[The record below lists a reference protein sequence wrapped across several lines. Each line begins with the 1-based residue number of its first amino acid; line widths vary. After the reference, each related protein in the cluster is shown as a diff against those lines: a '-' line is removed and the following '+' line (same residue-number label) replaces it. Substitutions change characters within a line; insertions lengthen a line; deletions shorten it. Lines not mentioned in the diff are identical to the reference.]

1 MMKQNIRELLRKTL
15 SRNSDDLLERDMER
29 YRGLFGDAVYP
40 EIMSLLTGK
49 ILSVSKSRRYWCDAV
64 ALRDVI
70 RDKTGYRIGM
80 RATLLE
86 VVQNSSGQFKN
97 MVFIEA
103 RRLDSIMHCSVRD
116 GLTGLYNQ
124 TYFKTLLNRK
134 AQIRRREDDNSS
146 ALILLDLDHF
156 KHYNDSCGHVAGDEA
171 LRIMAGIIREQIRE
185 QDVAARY
192 GGDEFAVYLPK
203 VMKNVAF
210 AVADRIRLAVES
222 TVFPGEELL
231 KGVRLT
237 TSTGISFFS
246 DETNDVN
253 TLLETA
259 DRELYNAKR
268 LRNAV
273 SPCSLEHGSHI
284 HHVHQAPPVC
294 FRTMGKLPAG
304 SEAFLCLREVN
315 WKGCSNAAQ
324 SYRRPVLNS

>member
-1 MMKQNIRELLRKTL
+1 MKQNVRELLRKAL
-15 SRNSDDLLERDMER
+15 SRNSDDTLERDMKR

-49 ILSVSKSRRYWCDAV
+49 ILSVSKSRRYWYDAV

-70 RDKTGYRIGM
+70 REKTGYRIGI

-86 VVQNSSGQFKN
+86 VVQNSSGGFNN

-103 RRLDSIMHCSVRD
+103 RRLDSIMHCSIRD

-124 TYFKTLLNRK
+124 TYFKSLLNRK
-134 AQIRRREDDNSS
+134 VQMRRREDDNSS

-222 TVFPGEELL
+222 TVFPGQELL

-246 DETNDVN
+246 DETCDVK
-253 TLLETA
+253 TLIDAA

-273 SPCSLEHGSHI
+273 SPCRHEHSGHR
-284 HHVHQAPPVC
+284 HHVHQAPAEC
-294 FRTMGKLPAG
+294 FQIMGRLPAVPG
-304 SEAFLCLREVN
+304 TFLCLREIN
-315 WKGCSNAAQ
+315 WKGCANAGQ
-324 SYRRPVLNS
+324 LRPGSLVNA